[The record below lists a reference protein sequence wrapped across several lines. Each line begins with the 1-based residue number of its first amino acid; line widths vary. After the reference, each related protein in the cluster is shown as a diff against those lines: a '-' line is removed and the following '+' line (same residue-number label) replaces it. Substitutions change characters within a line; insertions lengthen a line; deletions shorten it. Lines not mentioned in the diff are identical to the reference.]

1 VGGDNLNVRLPGV
14 ECPTPDYCNNIV
26 RQIDRYFRSQSTGE
40 AEVYFVINRDG
51 SISGLRLL
59 SSTGNSGFRVAVLE
73 AVEQAGNNGAF
84 GPLPRA
90 YQADQLPVS
99 FFFRPDR

>member
-1 VGGDNLNVRLPGV
+1 MRLPGV

-26 RQIDRYFRSQSTGE
+26 RQIDRYFRSPSPGD

-51 SISGLRLL
+51 SVTGLRLL
-59 SSTGNSGFRVAVLE
+59 SSTGNASFRFAVLE
-73 AVEQAGNNGAF
+73 AVEQAGRNQAF
-84 GPLPRA
+84 GPLPSA